1 MEYELSA
8 EIIKVLDDLAKRFG
22 VAIDWADKN
31 VMPYLMDL
39 YERFI
44 DYKIITNLIPIV
56 LFVIFLM
63 CLIIFFIK
71 YYKNKNLVFKTEK
84 SNLFIEVVEYK
95 YKDNEY
101 TLSQFSIVAGALLV
115 VGLILSGL
123 WTIFSIGCL
132 LELIFVPE
140 VYMIEYLSTFM

>member
-22 VAIDWADKN
+22 IAIDWADKN

-63 CLIIFFIK
+63 CSIIFFIK
-71 YYKNKNLVFKTEK
+71 YYKNKNLVFKTGE
-84 SNLFIEVVEYK
+84 SNLFIEVVEHK
-95 YKDNEY
+95 YKDSEY
-101 TLSQFSIVAGALLV
+101 TLSQFSIVAGGLLV

-123 WTIFSIGCL
+123 WTIFLIGGL

-140 VYMIEYLSTFM
+140 VYVIEYLSTFM

>member
-1 MEYELSA
+1 MQYELSE

-63 CLIIFFIK
+63 CSIIFFIK

-101 TLSQFSIVAGALLV
+101 TLTQFSLIAGGLLV
-115 VGLILSGL
+115 VSLILSGL
-123 WTIFSIGCL
+123 WTIFSIGGL

-140 VYMIEYLSTFM
+140 VYVIEYLSTFM